1 MRNIA
6 LTLKYLGTAYHGWQ
20 VQKTVSSV
28 CETMEKGLSKVC
40 GGNVKLVG
48 CGRTD
53 AGVHAERYIANF
65 HTESRIPVERLPFAI
80 NTHTPEDIV
89 VREALE
95 VVEDFNAILSCQKKE
110 YTYRIYNSR
119 IKNPFYVNR
128 AYFYPKHLDETV
140 MQRAAQQFVGT
151 HDFAAVRSVGT
162 EVKSMRQGR
171 VNLKESFAAVKDG
184 EMIVSGM
191 HISPYEQGNIFNT
204 DPLRPKKLL
213 LHKAEIRRLAGMVQR
228 QGYTLVPLSVYL
240 KDGRMKMELGLCRG
254 KKLHDK
260 RDDMAQ
266 RDAKRDIDR
275 ALKNNGRGE

>member
-1 MRNIA
+1 MARQKGIKPVAQNRKARHEYFVEEAFECGIA
-6 LTLKYLGTAYHGWQ
+6 LH
-20 VQKTVSSV
+20 
-28 CETMEKGLSKVC
+28 
-40 GGNVKLVG
+40 
-48 CGRTD
+48 
-53 AGVHAERYIANF
+53 
-65 HTESRIPVERLPFAI
+65 
-80 NTHTPEDIV
+80 
-89 VREALE
+89 
-95 VVEDFNAILSCQKKE
+95 
-110 YTYRIYNSR
+110 
-119 IKNPFYVNR
+119 
-128 AYFYPKHLDETV
+128 
-140 MQRAAQQFVGT
+140 
-151 HDFAAVRSVGT
+151 GT

-213 LHKAEIRRLAGMVQR
+213 MHKAEIRRLAGLVQR

-275 ALKNNGRGE
+275 ALKNNGHGE

>member
-1 MRNIA
+1 MARQKGIKPVAQNRKARHEYFVEEAFECGIA
-6 LTLKYLGTAYHGWQ
+6 LH
-20 VQKTVSSV
+20 
-28 CETMEKGLSKVC
+28 
-40 GGNVKLVG
+40 
-48 CGRTD
+48 
-53 AGVHAERYIANF
+53 
-65 HTESRIPVERLPFAI
+65 
-80 NTHTPEDIV
+80 
-89 VREALE
+89 
-95 VVEDFNAILSCQKKE
+95 
-110 YTYRIYNSR
+110 
-119 IKNPFYVNR
+119 
-128 AYFYPKHLDETV
+128 
-140 MQRAAQQFVGT
+140 
-151 HDFAAVRSVGT
+151 GT